1 VPSEKSFRVSLKKS
15 EHNRSIRTRARSA
28 VTTARDAISGG
39 DTAQA
44 ETAVVK
50 ATAVLDSAA
59 SRGIIHRNNASRR
72 KSRLAKQLHGMTQP
86 SE

>member
-1 VPSEKSFRVSLKKS
+1 MPSEKSFRVSLKKS
-15 EHNRSIRTRARSA
+15 QRNRAIRTRARSA
-28 VTTARDAISGG
+28 VTVARGAISSG
-39 DTAQA
+39 DAAEA

-50 ATAVLDSAA
+50 ATSVLDSAA

-72 KSRLAKQLHGMTQP
+72 KSRLAKQLHGMTQA

>member
-1 VPSEKSFRVSLKKS
+1 MPSEKSFRASLKKS
-15 EHNRSIRTRARSA
+15 QRNRSVRTRARSA
-28 VTTARDAISGG
+28 VTTARDAISSG
-39 DTAQA
+39 DVAQA

-59 SRGIIHRNNASRR
+59 SRGTIHRNNASRR

>member
-1 VPSEKSFRVSLKKS
+1 MPSEKSFRASLKKS
-15 EHNRSIRTRARSA
+15 QRNRAIRTRARSA
-28 VTTARDAISGG
+28 VTVARGAISSG
-39 DTAQA
+39 DAAEA

-50 ATAVLDSAA
+50 ATSVLDSAA

-72 KSRLAKQLHGMTQP
+72 KSRLAKQLHGMTQA

>member
-1 VPSEKSFRVSLKKS
+1 MPSKKSFRVSLKKTQL
-15 EHNRSIRTRARSA
+15 NRSVRTRTRSA
-28 VTTARDAISGG
+28 VTTARAAISSG
-39 DTAQA
+39 DVAEA

-50 ATAVLDSAA
+50 ATSVLDSAA

-72 KSRLAKQLHGMTQP
+72 KSRLAKQLHGMAQS